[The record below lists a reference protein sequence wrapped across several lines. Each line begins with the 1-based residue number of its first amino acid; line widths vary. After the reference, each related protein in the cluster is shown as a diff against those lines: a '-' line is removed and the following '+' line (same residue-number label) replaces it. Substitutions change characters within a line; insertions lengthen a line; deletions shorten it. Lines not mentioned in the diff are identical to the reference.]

1 MGYTD
6 VKFCVVLL
14 VFSLHRK
21 QLIVYLPMLPNVR
34 NQRKVQHNHQMHS
47 SITSAFVE
55 LCYAHK
61 MLEED
66 IAQTAVT
73 GSFGGEETG
82 CLTGDATVGITE
94 RVR

>member
-1 MGYTD
+1 
-6 VKFCVVLL
+6 
-14 VFSLHRK
+14 
-21 QLIVYLPMLPNVR
+21 ML
-34 NQRKVQHNHQMHS
+34 S

-82 CLTGDATVGITE
+82 CSTGDATVGMTE
-94 RVR
+94 RAR